1 MVERGAF
8 FEGGRE
14 PFPGGKKV
22 PFPPQSPPSF
32 QKPLICCFAPQGNPC
47 SGTYSARKK
56 SGKNAAGND
65 YFVSKAPARQVSV
78 RRGGREGRYL
88 LPPKKESVFYR
99 QDSRPAYDV
108 RPGVLND
115 QHFPFAGGYGP
126 VSSYLMSATIKKR
139 LPLRTASDER
149 VLEKEGAWGRESLF
163 AASSD
168 RRRPQGRARCD
179 EGSYGHRQQSKGL
192 PPPASIFPRYRRFP
206 ARGCCR
212 LRSWPSVPACA

>member
-1 MVERGAF
+1 MAKRGAF

-22 PFPPQSPPSF
+22 PFPPQTPPILPKTAHMLFCPTGQSLLRNV
-32 QKPLICCFAPQGNPC
+32 QRPK
-47 SGTYSARKK
+47 R

-139 LPLRTASDER
+139 PPLRAASDER
-149 VLEKEGAWGRESLF
+149 FLEKEGAWGRESLF

-179 EGSYGHRQQSKGL
+179 E
-192 PPPASIFPRYRRFP
+192 
-206 ARGCCR
+206 
-212 LRSWPSVPACA
+212 

>member
-1 MVERGAF
+1 MAERGAF
-8 FEGGRE
+8 LRGEGNLFLAEKR
-14 PFPGGKKV
+14 FPSPLKL
-22 PFPPQSPPSF
+22 PPSF

-47 SGTYSARKK
+47 SGTYSAPKNQ
-56 SGKNAAGND
+56 GKMPQGTTILSVKPRPGKCPSEGEAG
-65 YFVSKAPARQVSV
+65 K
-78 RRGGREGRYL
+78 GGTCS
-88 LPPKKESVFYR
+88 PPKKESVFYR
-99 QDSRPAYDV
+99 QDSRPAYVV
-108 RPGVLND
+108 RPGILND

-126 VSSYLMSATIKKR
+126 VPSYLMSATIKKR
-139 LPLRTASDER
+139 LPLRAASDER
-149 VLEKEGAWGRESLF
+149 VWEKEGAWGRESLF

-192 PPPASIFPRYRRFP
+192 PPPTSIFPRYRRFP